1 MIKALIFDKDGTL
14 FDFRRSWGAWVEAL
28 LPVLTPDA
36 GQQAILSEVLGYD
49 RARGDFLPSSPV
61 IAGTAHEI
69 AECLVPH
76 LPGETV
82 DTLAARMNAG
92 AAEARMIPAVPLRP
106 LFLTLRARGLMIG
119 LATNDSELPARR
131 HLEAHDLLD
140 LFDFVAGYDSGF
152 GGKPAPGQLLAF
164 ADQCDLHPT
173 QVGMVGD
180 SRHDMTAAA
189 NAGMAR
195 IAVLTGIA
203 LADELA
209 PHADVVLP
217 TIGALPDWLDS
228 LPPASAAGKSAHG
241 AKAT

>member
-36 GQQAILSEVLGYD
+36 GRQALLAEVLGYD
-49 RARGDFLPSSPV
+49 RARGDFLPASPV
-61 IAGTAHEI
+61 IAETAPEI
-69 AECLVPH
+69 AERLVPH

-82 DTLAARMNAG
+82 TTLVGRMNDGAAR
-92 AAEARMIPAVPLRP
+92 ARMVPAVPLRP
-106 LFLTLRARGLMIG
+106 LFLSLRARGLAIG
-119 LATNDSELPARR
+119 LATNDTELPARR

-164 ADQCDLHPT
+164 ARKCGLAPH

-180 SRHDMTAAA
+180 SRHDMIAATA
-189 NAGMAR
+189 AGMAR

-203 LADELA
+203 LAEDLS

-217 TIGALPDWLDS
+217 DIGGLPGWLDS
-228 LPPASAAGKSAHG
+228 LATARSVPGAAHD